1 MPSPVRRCLAV
12 LAVSCVAVPFS
23 NTTAQQPSRAPVL
36 RLSGAGV
43 VLAEEFTELSGL
55 RELRDGRVLVTDI
68 RDGRLVVADFKT
80 GSVQQIGRKGNGP
93 GEYRQVARIWALGG
107 DSTLVKE
114 PFAPRWMML
123 VGDKVVATVGSS
135 DPALTAV
142 AMGPLQGTD
151 AVGRVYAT
159 TFGKNARGV
168 PAIEEPLVLLRV
180 DRRSARV
187 DTMAR
192 VQHEELWKRGAG
204 LATPPMAERAAGG
217 APNAPKRYSI
227 ALMAPDQVAVFTDGW
242 VAIARPDPYRVDWCR
257 PDGRCT
263 EGKPMGYE
271 KPAMTTQEK
280 QAYLD
285 AAKITHS
292 WPPTT
297 KVDETSNWPSYVP
310 PFASP
315 SGIDGSAVLAMP
327 DGRAMVAR
335 LPSASVRMR
344 RYDIVSRAGV
354 VEAQLQLPLQERVVG
369 FGTKTI
375 YVSVID
381 ADGVQ
386 RLRRHVWP

>member
-1 MPSPVRRCLAV
+1 
-12 LAVSCVAVPFS
+12 
-23 NTTAQQPSRAPVL
+23 PVL

-55 RELRDGRVLVTDI
+55 RELRDGRVLVTDV
-68 RDGRLVVADFKT
+68 REGRLVVTDFKAGT
-80 GSVQQIGRKGNGP
+80 VRQIGRKGSGP

-114 PFAPRWMML
+114 PYAPRWMML
-123 VGDKVVATVGSS
+123 VGDKVVATIGAS

-142 AMGPLQGTD
+142 AMGPLQGSD

-159 TFGKNARGV
+159 TLAKNARGV
-168 PAIEEPLVLLRV
+168 PSIEDPLVLIRV

-192 VQHEELWKRGAG
+192 LQHEELWKRGAG

-217 APNAPKRYSI
+217 VPNAPKRYSI
-227 ALMAPDQVAVFTDGW
+227 ALMAPDQVAVFADSW

-263 EGKPMGYE
+263 EGKPLGYE

-297 KVDETSNWPSYVP
+297 KVDETANWPSYVP

-335 LPSASVRMR
+335 LPSAAARMH

-354 VEAQLQLPLQERVVG
+354 IEAQLQLPLQERVVG
-369 FGTKTI
+369 FGAKTI

-381 ADGVQ
+381 TDGVQ
-386 RLRRHVWP
+386 RLRRHAWP